1 MTPTKACLLKKGDM
15 VDLVDDEYVLE
26 DDRIEYEFEFAE
38 VFEVCVEDN
47 EVTVGY
53 MNGDIY
59 VYPTDHIL
67 MVDHN
72 APQSETIS

>member
-1 MTPTKACLLKKGDM
+1 MTPKKACELKEG
-15 VDLVDDEYVLE
+15 DLVDLENDEYTSAMDKIL
-26 DDRIEYEFEFAE
+26 YEFEFAE
-38 VFEVCVEDN
+38 VFEVCVDDN

-59 VYPTDHIL
+59 VYPLDHIL

-72 APQSETIS
+72 APQSETLS

>member
-1 MTPTKACLLKKGDM
+1 MTPTKACLLKEGDV
-15 VDLVDDEYVLE
+15 VDLVDDEYVSE
-26 DDRIEYEFEFAE
+26 NDRIEYEFEFAE
-38 VFEVCVEDN
+38 VFEVCIEDN

-59 VYPTDHIL
+59 VYPLDHIL

-72 APQSETIS
+72 APKA